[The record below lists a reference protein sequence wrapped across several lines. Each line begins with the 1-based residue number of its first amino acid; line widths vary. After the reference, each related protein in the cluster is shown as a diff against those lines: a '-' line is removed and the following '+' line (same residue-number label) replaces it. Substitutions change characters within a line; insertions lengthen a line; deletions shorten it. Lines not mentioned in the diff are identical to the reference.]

1 MSFTYRYLKFK
12 LNKNLLNECKS
23 LNYYN
28 YADRDLK
35 DAITACAIKSPD
47 GRPSNMFK
55 VEPDTCNQYKFTSIV
70 PKIPNIIGEIDRFR
84 CSTARIRILKQQ
96 PKDITPVHIDEE
108 NWHNPIEKHLRIWIA
123 INHNP
128 NFICIF
134 GKDEICLEVGQ
145 GVVFNPDTPHGA
157 KNLDKSEAR
166 YSLNM
171 IVKPNKW
178 LEENTIE
185 H

>member
-70 PKIPNIIGEIDRFR
+70 PKIPNIIPPQRIISGKFSNGGVRPFLIGSLFPPLFLEID
-84 CSTARIRILKQQ
+84 A
-96 PKDITPVHIDEE
+96 
-108 NWHNPIEKHLRIWIA
+108 A
-123 INHNP
+123 
-128 NFICIF
+128 
-134 GKDEICLEVGQ
+134 
-145 GVVFNPDTPHGA
+145 
-157 KNLDKSEAR
+157 
-166 YSLNM
+166 SLAT
-171 IVKPNKW
+171 
-178 LEENTIE
+178 L
-185 H
+185 